1 MSAAALQRN
10 DASLG
15 ERDELIAFVGDD
27 ETRQTIQSITERHWP
42 RAVLVN
48 GGAATAV
55 RHAGEISQAK
65 MLVLDLADSEDPVAH
80 VRLIRDNC
88 TRDTHI
94 IAIGAVNDVN
104 LYRELISLGVTD
116 YLVKPLTSEA
126 FHKALI
132 SATTEVEEEAAAPKS
147 AKSELGRLVLVIGAR
162 GGVGTTAV
170 TVNIGSLLAREYR
183 RRTVILDLDLKFG
196 TTALSLD
203 LDPGRGL
210 AEALT
215 NPARVDGLFIA
226 SAVVPQ
232 DDRLF
237 LLAAEEALDGPA
249 AVSGAALTLLLNELR
264 QNFDCV
270 IADLPR
276 WMAASEPTVL
286 AGATDIIVVS
296 DLSLPGMRDTLRL
309 NTYLK
314 NTVGLTPKVV
324 VNRAAKTAG
333 KGALAATDFA
343 KGIEAPVAA
352 ILPEDPKV
360 GLAAA
365 SGKPYVESAGKNSKL
380 VQALRPIAEATSGV
394 SKPAREASFWQKL
407 LSGKKKAKDV

>member
-1 MSAAALQRN
+1 MSAVPLQRAA
-10 DASLG
+10 DVALG
-15 ERDELIAFVGDD
+15 ERDELIAFVGDE
-27 ETRQTIQSITERHWP
+27 ETRQVIQSITERHWP

-48 GGAATAV
+48 GGVATAV
-55 RHAGEISQAK
+55 RHMGEVSAAK
-65 MLVLDLADSEDPVAH
+65 MLVLDLADSEDPISH
-80 VRLIRDNC
+80 VRAIRDNC
-88 TRDTHI
+88 LRETHI

-104 LYRELISLGVTD
+104 LYRELIALGVDD
-116 YLVKPLTSEA
+116 YLVKPLTSEV
-126 FHKALI
+126 FHRALV
-132 SATTEVEEEAAAPKS
+132 SATMEVEEEEEAPKA
-147 AKSELGRLVLVIGAR
+147 AKSELGKLTLVIGAR
-162 GGVGTTAV
+162 GGVGATTVAV
-170 TVNIGSLLAREYR
+170 NLGAVMARDFR

-196 TTALSLD
+196 TTALTLD

-210 AEALT
+210 SEALT

-276 WMAASEPTVL
+276 WMAATEPSIL
-286 AGATDIIVVS
+286 AGATDIVVVS

-309 NTYLK
+309 NTFLK
-314 NTVGLTPKVV
+314 NTIGLTPKVI
-324 VNRAAKTAG
+324 VNRVPKSG
-333 KGALAATDFA
+333 KGALSPGDFA
-343 KGIEAPVAA
+343 KGIEAPTAA

-365 SGKPYVESAGKNSKL
+365 SGKPLSETPGTSKL
-380 VQALRPIAEATSGV
+380 VQLLRPVAQSVSGATKID
-394 SKPAREASFWQKL
+394 KPPSFLQKL

>member
-1 MSAAALQRN
+1 MSAATLQRA
-10 DASLG
+10 DVALG
-15 ERDELIAFVGDD
+15 ERDELIAFVGDE
-27 ETRQTIQSITERHWP
+27 ETRQVIQSITERHWP

-65 MLVLDLADSEDPVAH
+65 MLVLDLADSEDPIAH
-80 VRLIRDNC
+80 VRMIRDNC

-116 YLVKPLTSEA
+116 YLVKPLTSDA
-126 FHKALI
+126 FHKALV
-132 SATTEVEEEAAAPKS
+132 SATTELEEEAAPKA

-170 TVNIGSLLAREYR
+170 AVNIGSMIARDYR

-196 TTALSLD
+196 TTALTLD

-249 AVSGAALTLLLNELR
+249 TVSGAALTLLLNELR

-276 WMAASEPTVL
+276 WMAASEPSVL
-286 AGATDIIVVS
+286 AGATDIVVVS

-309 NTYLK
+309 NTFLK
-314 NTVGLTPKVV
+314 NTVGLTPKVI
-324 VNRAAKTAG
+324 VNRVPKAG
-333 KGALAATDFA
+333 KGALSPTDFA
-343 KGIEAPVAA
+343 KGIEAPTAA
-352 ILPEDPKV
+352 ILPEDAKV

-365 SGKPYVESAGKNSKL
+365 SGKPYVETAGSSKL
-380 VQALRPIAEATSGV
+380 VQALRPIAEAVSGTTKIV
-394 SKPAREASFWQKL
+394 KPPSFLQKL
-407 LSGKKKAKDV
+407 LSGKKKAQDV

>member
-1 MSAAALQRN
+1 MSAATLQRAA
-10 DASLG
+10 DVALG
-15 ERDELIAFVGDD
+15 ERDELIAFVGDE
-27 ETRQTIQSITERHWP
+27 ETRQVIQSITERHWP

-48 GGAATAV
+48 GGVATAV
-55 RHAGEISQAK
+55 RHMGEVSSAK
-65 MLVLDLADSEDPVAH
+65 MLVLDLAESEDPVGQ
-80 VRLIRDNC
+80 VRAIRDNC
-88 TRDTHI
+88 LRETHI

-116 YLVKPLTSEA
+116 YLVKPLSSDA
-126 FHKALI
+126 FHKALV
-132 SATTEVEEEAAAPKS
+132 SATMEVEEEAPKA
-147 AKSELGRLVLVIGAR
+147 AKSELGKLALVIGAR
-162 GGVGTTAV
+162 GGVGATTVAV
-170 TVNIGSLLAREYR
+170 NLGSLMARDYR

-196 TTALSLD
+196 TTALTLD

-210 AEALT
+210 SEALT

-276 WMAASEPTVL
+276 WMAATEPSVL
-286 AGATDIIVVS
+286 AGATDIVVVS

-309 NTYLK
+309 NTFLK
-314 NTVGLTPKVV
+314 NSVGLTPKVI
-324 VNRAAKTAG
+324 VNRVPKAG
-333 KGALAATDFA
+333 KGALSPGDFA
-343 KGIEAPVAA
+343 KGIEAPTAA
-352 ILPEDPKV
+352 VLPEDPKV

-365 SGKPYVESAGKNSKL
+365 SGKPFVETSGTSKL
-380 VQALRPIAEATSGV
+380 VQSLRPVAEAVSGTTKID
-394 SKPAREASFWQKL
+394 KPPSFLQKL

>member
-1 MSAAALQRN
+1 MSAASLQRT
-10 DASLG
+10 DVSFG
-15 ERDELIAFVGDD
+15 EREELIAFVADD
-27 ETRQTIQSITERHWP
+27 ETRQMIQTITERHWP

-48 GGAATAV
+48 GGVATAA
-55 RHAGEISQAK
+55 RHAGEIGSAK
-65 MLVLDLADSEDPVAH
+65 MLVLDLSDSPDPVGQ
-80 VRLIRDNC
+80 VRTISEGCSRE
-88 TRDTHI
+88 THI
-94 IAIGAVNDVN
+94 IAIGAANDVN
-104 LYRELISLGVTD
+104 LYRQLIALGVTD
-116 YLVKPLTSEA
+116 YLVKPVASEV
-126 FHKALI
+126 FHKALV
-132 SATTEVEEEAAAPKS
+132 SATTNVEETTQP
-147 AKSELGRLVLVIGAR
+147 AKTELGRLVLVVGAR

-170 TVNIGSLLAREYR
+170 TVNVASMIARDYR

-196 TTALSLD
+196 TTALTLD

-232 DDRLF
+232 DERLF

-249 AVSGAALTLLLNELR
+249 SVSGAALTLLLNELR

-296 DLSLPGMRDTLRL
+296 DLSLSGMRDTLRL

-314 NTVGLTPKVV
+314 NTVGLIPKVV
-324 VNRAAKTAG
+324 INRVVKGG
-333 KGALAATDFA
+333 KGALSAADFA
-343 KGIEAPVAA
+343 KGVEATIAA

-360 GLAAA
+360 GLAAV
-365 SGKPYVESAGKNSKL
+365 SGKSYVETAGKSRL
-380 VQALRPIAEATSGV
+380 VQALRPIAEAAGGATKIV
-394 SKPAREASFWQKL
+394 TEKPFWKTL

>member
-1 MSAAALQRN
+1 MTAAALQRN

-15 ERDELIAFVGDD
+15 ERDELIAFVGDE

-65 MLVLDLADSEDPVAH
+65 MLVLDLADSEDPIAH
-80 VRLIRDNC
+80 VRMIRENC

-116 YLVKPLTSEA
+116 YLVKPVTSEA

-132 SATTEVEEEAAAPKS
+132 SATTEVEEEAAPKA
-147 AKSELGRLVLVIGAR
+147 AKSELGRLILVIGAR

-170 TVNIGSLLAREYR
+170 TVNVGSLIARDCR

-196 TTALSLD
+196 TTALTLD

-270 IADLPR
+270 IADVPR

-324 VNRAAKTAG
+324 VNRVAKAAKGT
-333 KGALAATDFA
+333 LSAADFA
-343 KGIEAPVAA
+343 KGIEAPVTA
-352 ILPEDPKV
+352 ILPEDPRV

-365 SGKPYVESAGKNSKL
+365 SGKPYVETAGKSKL
-380 VQALRPIAEATSGV
+380 VEALRPLAEAAGGAAKV
-394 SKPAREASFWQKL
+394 APQRSFWQTL

>member
-1 MSAAALQRN
+1 MSAASLQRAA
-10 DASLG
+10 DVALG
-15 ERDELIAFVGDD
+15 ERDELIAFVGDE
-27 ETRQTIQSITERHWP
+27 ETRQVIQSITERHWP

-48 GGAATAV
+48 GGVATAV
-55 RHAGEISQAK
+55 RHMGEVSSAK
-65 MLVLDLADSEDPVAH
+65 MLVLDLADSEDPVGQ
-80 VRLIRDNC
+80 VRAIRDNC
-88 TRDTHI
+88 LRETHI

-116 YLVKPLTSEA
+116 YLVKPLTSDA
-126 FHKALI
+126 FHKALV
-132 SATTEVEEEAAAPKS
+132 SATTEVEEEAPK
-147 AKSELGRLVLVIGAR
+147 AVKSELGKLALVIGAR
-162 GGVGTTAV
+162 GGVGSTAV
-170 TVNIGSLLAREYR
+170 AVNLGALIARDYR

-196 TTALSLD
+196 TTALTLD

-210 AEALT
+210 SEALT

-249 AVSGAALTLLLNELR
+249 VVSGAALTLLLNELR

-276 WMAASEPTVL
+276 WMAATEPSVL
-286 AGATDIIVVS
+286 AGATDIVVVS

-309 NTYLK
+309 NTFLK
-314 NTVGLTPKVV
+314 NTVGLTPKVI
-324 VNRAAKTAG
+324 VNRTPKSG
-333 KGALAATDFA
+333 KGTLSPADFA

-352 ILPEDPKV
+352 VLPEDPKV
-360 GLAAA
+360 SLAAA
-365 SGKPYVESAGKNSKL
+365 SGKPFVETPGAGKL
-380 VQALRPIAEATSGV
+380 VQSLRPVAEAVSGTTKID
-394 SKPAREASFWQKL
+394 KPPSFLQKL

>member
-1 MSAAALQRN
+1 MSAASLQRAV
-10 DASLG
+10 DVALG
-15 ERDELIAFVGDD
+15 ERDELIAFVGDE
-27 ETRQTIQSITERHWP
+27 ETRQVIQSITERHWP

-48 GGAATAV
+48 GGVATAV
-55 RHAGEISQAK
+55 RHMGEVSSAK
-65 MLVLDLADSEDPVAH
+65 MLVLDLADSEDPVGQ
-80 VRLIRDNC
+80 VRAIRDNC
-88 TRDTHI
+88 LRETHI

-116 YLVKPLTSEA
+116 YLVKPLTSDV
-126 FHKALI
+126 FHRALV
-132 SATTEVEEEAAAPKS
+132 SATTEVEEEAPKA
-147 AKSELGRLVLVIGAR
+147 AKSELGKLALVIGSR
-162 GGVGTTAV
+162 GGVGATTVAV
-170 TVNIGSLLAREYR
+170 NLGSLMARDYR

-196 TTALSLD
+196 TTALTLD

-210 AEALT
+210 SEALT

-276 WMAASEPTVL
+276 WMAATEPSVL
-286 AGATDIIVVS
+286 AGATDIVVVS

-309 NTYLK
+309 NTFLK
-314 NTVGLTPKVV
+314 NTVGLTPRVI
-324 VNRAAKTAG
+324 VNRVPKAG
-333 KGALAATDFA
+333 KGALSPSDFA
-343 KGIEAPVAA
+343 KGIEGPTAA
-352 ILPEDPKV
+352 ILPEDAKV

-365 SGKPYVESAGKNSKL
+365 SGKPFVETPGASKL
-380 VQALRPIAEATSGV
+380 VQALRPVAEAVSGATKV
-394 SKPAREASFWQKL
+394 DKPPSFLQKL

>member
-1 MSAAALQRN
+1 MSAAPLQRAA
-10 DASLG
+10 DVALG

-27 ETRQTIQSITERHWP
+27 ETRQVIQSITERHWP

-48 GGAATAV
+48 GGVATAV
-55 RHAGEISQAK
+55 RHMGEVSSAK
-65 MLVLDLADSEDPVAH
+65 MLVLDLADSEDPISH
-80 VRLIRDNC
+80 VRAIRDNC
-88 TRDTHI
+88 LRETHI

-104 LYRELISLGVTD
+104 LYRELISLGVDD
-116 YLVKPLTSEA
+116 YLVKPLTSDA
-126 FHKALI
+126 FHKALV
-132 SATTEVEEEAAAPKS
+132 SATMEVEEEAPKA
-147 AKSELGRLVLVIGAR
+147 AKSELGKLALVIGAR
-162 GGVGTTAV
+162 GGVGATTVAV
-170 TVNIGSLLAREYR
+170 NLGALMARDYR

-196 TTALSLD
+196 TTALTLD

-210 AEALT
+210 SEALT

-276 WMAASEPTVL
+276 WMAATEPSVL
-286 AGATDIIVVS
+286 AGATDIVVVS

-309 NTYLK
+309 NTFLK
-314 NTVGLTPKVV
+314 NTVGLTPRVI
-324 VNRAAKTAG
+324 VNRVPKSG
-333 KGALAATDFA
+333 KGMLSPADFA
-343 KGIEAPVAA
+343 KGIEAPTAA

-365 SGKPYVESAGKNSKL
+365 SGKPFVETSGASKL
-380 VQALRPIAEATSGV
+380 VQALRPVAETVSGTTKIE
-394 SKPAREASFWQKL
+394 KPPSFLQKL

>member
-1 MSAAALQRN
+1 MSAAPLQRT
-10 DASLG
+10 DVSFG

-48 GGAATAV
+48 GGVATAA
-55 RHAGEISQAK
+55 RHTGEISSAK
-65 MLVLDLADSEDPVAH
+65 LLVLDITDSDDPISQVRAIGEHCSRETH
-80 VRLIRDNC
+80 V
-88 TRDTHI
+88 

-104 LYRELISLGVTD
+104 LYRELIALGVTD
-116 YLVKPLTSEA
+116 YLVKPLSGDA
-126 FHKALI
+126 FHKALV
-132 SATTEVEEEAAAPKS
+132 SATTEVEEAPPQA
-147 AKSELGRLVLVIGAR
+147 AKSELGRLTLVVGAR
-162 GGVGTTAV
+162 GGVGATTVA
-170 TVNIGSLLAREYR
+170 VNIASLMARDYR

-196 TTALSLD
+196 TTALTLD

-210 AEALT
+210 SEALA

-237 LLAAEEALDGPA
+237 VLAAEEALDGA
-249 AVSGAALTLLLNELR
+249 GAVSGAALTLLLNELR

-270 IADLPR
+270 VADLPR
-276 WMAASEPTVL
+276 WMAVSESAMLT
-286 AGATDIIVVS
+286 GATDIVVVS

-309 NTYLK
+309 NTHLK
-314 NTVGLTPKVV
+314 NMSGLAPRMI
-324 VNRAAKTAG
+324 VNRVAKAG
-333 KGALAATDFA
+333 KGALSAADFA

-365 SGKPYVESAGKNSKL
+365 SGKPYVEMAGKSKL
-380 VQALRPIAEATSGV
+380 VQALRPVAEIVSGTSKIV
-394 SKPAREASFWQKL
+394 KDPPFWQKL

>member
-276 WMAASEPTVL
+276 WMAATEPSVL
-286 AGATDIIVVS
+286 AGATDIVVVS

-309 NTYLK
+309 NTFLK
-314 NTVGLTPKVV
+314 NTVGLTPKVI
-324 VNRAAKTAG
+324 VNRVPKAG
-333 KGALAATDFA
+333 KGTLSPADFA
-343 KGIEAPVAA
+343 KGIEAPTAA
-352 ILPEDPKV
+352 VLPEDAKV

-365 SGKPYVESAGKNSKL
+365 SGKPYVETAGKSRL
-380 VQALRPIAEATSGV
+380 VQSLRPIAEAVSGTTKMV
-394 SKPAREASFWQKL
+394 KAPSFLQKL
-407 LSGKKKAKDV
+407 LSGKKKAQDV